1 MTQPIHRMLADR
13 DLLPGEHAMDAGYAS
28 AAHIVDCRTDHD
40 VRLVAPVRADGSHQ
54 ARSRNGFAREAFTI
68 DFDRQQATCPQGTVS
83 TTWNPARVK
92 GEDVTVVTF
101 PASTCIPCPARALC
115 TRSAQRRRQLTL
127 RPRHLHEALR
137 TARDEQTTDAWKAR
151 YRIRAGI
158 EGTISQTVTVTGI
171 RRARYTGMDK
181 VHLEHVF
188 AATAINL
195 IRLDA
200 WWTGTPLQR
209 TRTTHLA
216 RLGLTL
222 AA

>member
-1 MTQPIHRMLADR
+1 
-13 DLLPGEHAMDAGYAS
+13 
-28 AAHIVDCRTDHD
+28 
-40 VRLVAPVRADGSHQ
+40 
-54 ARSRNGFAREAFTI
+54 
-68 DFDRQQATCPQGTVS
+68 
-83 TTWNPARVK
+83 
-92 GEDVTVVTF
+92 VTVVTF
-101 PASTCIPCPARALC
+101 PASTCIPCPARSRC
-115 TRSAQRRRQLTL
+115 TRSTQRRRQLTL
-127 RPRHLHEALR
+127 RPRHLHEALQA
-137 TARDEQTTDAWKAR
+137 ARAEQTTDDWKAR

-188 AATAINL
+188 AATATNL

-200 WWTGTPLQR
+200 WWTGTPVAR

-216 RLGLTL
+216 RLGLAL